1 MTRVK
6 SIAARRHRKIMKA
19 AKGFKNARSR
29 RLRVAK
35 EAVMHAGQY
44 AYEGRKNKKRDL
56 KSLWIMRLNAALRE
70 NDLTY
75 SKFMPML
82 KKAKIELD
90 RKMLADIVVN
100 DPDTF
105 KKILQEVK

>member
-6 SIAARRHRKIMKA
+6 SIAARRHRKVREQ
-19 AKGFKNARSR
+19 AKGYQNARR
-29 RLRVAK
+29 RRYSAAK
-35 EAVMHAGQY
+35 EAVMHAGMY
-44 AYEGRKNKKRDL
+44 AFHGRRLKKRNL
-56 KSLWIMRLNAALRE
+56 RSLWIVRLNAALRE

-75 SKFMPML
+75 SKFISMAL
-82 KKAKIELD
+82 KSKVELD
-90 RKMLADIVVN
+90 RKVLSDIALS